1 MEAYVTL
8 LFSDDYLIGV
18 LTLAHALRETG
29 TRRQIVVLVTESV
42 SQASR
47 DAIEQVFDSIIDI
60 KHVENPHPNSTEFVL
75 LNRPELQPSYSK
87 IALWGTPYEKV
98 VYLDADVLVTRN
110 IDELFEVEIG
120 PLQVAA
126 APDIGWPDIFN
137 SGVLVAVPNKET
149 LTDLTIR
156 ASRNQSFDGG
166 DQGLLN
172 QYFQDN
178 WVRIPFTYNVTPST
192 SYQYAPAFRH
202 FQSQVRNVHF
212 VGSVKPWSPHS
223 EQSDQY
229 VQQWHQICGRY
240 PETARFL
247 PEATRQKFH
256 RTKQSAVE
264 GLHGSQV
271 DSAEPQ
277 GQAAAEQTTNEE
289 EDSARFDRFGGYF
302 SSKKA
307 PSNTIAP
314 PPNRWD
320 PTQSVP
326 PRRSGPE
333 AANLNVTYFDNV
345 WDKPAENL
353 EEVRQQAEQFR
364 APKLGPS
371 LAPFPWETK
380 EGNTKEPSSTP
391 PTPAPAP
398 VSTPTPSHP
407 AAPQGPAPHHGLNTY
422 KSRVMGTQESP
433 DPPQRVFPDDPPR
446 RSEPKKEKHKEH
458 REKHKEKHKDKHK
471 HKEKSK
477 AREIEQDIPQTGRTF
492 PSDDRVWQKSQ
503 QPERIFPPGIRV
515 DQANRANR
523 PAQLDLRGTEP
534 SELQGFDQS
543 QSAWDMPQI
552 DAFVRQHARHARTL
566 SDIVAQNTESRST
579 TQQGKKT
586 TLPVTPQVGTTPT
599 EELSQ
604 GEAFPS
610 GSAGPWNPEAKLK
623 ELARL
628 PAKLLAREAEGKE
641 ELRELRPSKEN
652 TKPLR
657 GVLKHSRSS
666 SGSTDGS
673 NFHSSRNNK

>member
-8 LFSDDYLIGV
+8 LFSDDYLVGV

-29 TRRQIVVLVTESV
+29 TERQIVVLVTESV

-47 DAIEQVFDSIIDI
+47 DAIEQVFDSVIDV

-87 IALWGTPYEKV
+87 IALWGIPYKKV

-110 IDELFEVEIG
+110 IDDLFEVEIG

-137 SGVLVAVPNKET
+137 SGVLVAVPNKEA
-149 LTDLTIR
+149 LTDLTAR
-156 ASRNQSFDGG
+156 ASHNQSFDGG

-172 QYFQDN
+172 QYFEN
-178 WVRIPFTYNVTPST
+178 SWVRIPFAYNVTPST

-240 PETARFL
+240 PDTARYL
-247 PEATRQKFH
+247 PEATQQKFH
-256 RTKQSAVE
+256 RLKQTALE
-264 GLHGSQV
+264 GGHGLRV

-277 GQAAAEQTTNEE
+277 GQAAKQSTNEE
-289 EDSARFDRFGGYF
+289 EDNARFDRFGGYF
-302 SSKKA
+302 SKKT
-307 PSNTIAP
+307 PSHTIAP

-333 AANLNVTYFDNV
+333 AANLNVKYFDNV
-345 WDKPAENL
+345 WDKPAEDL
-353 EEVRQQAEQFR
+353 EEVRKQAEQFR

-371 LAPFPWETK
+371 LAPFPWETRESTIK
-380 EGNTKEPSSTP
+380 EKSGP
-391 PTPAPAP
+391 PPAPTSAQVSAP
-398 VSTPTPSHP
+398 ATSHP
-407 AAPQGPAPHHGLNTY
+407 AAPQRPAPHHGLHTY

-433 DPPQRVFPDDPPR
+433 DPPERVFPDDPPR
-446 RSEPKKEKHKEH
+446 RSKPKKEKHKEQKEH
-458 REKHKEKHKDKHK
+458 KEKHKEKHK
-471 HKEKSK
+471 HKEKSR
-477 AREIEQDIPQTGRTF
+477 AREVEQDRPQTERIF
-492 PSDDRVWQKSQ
+492 PSDDLVWQTSQ
-503 QPERIFPPGIRV
+503 QPERIFPPGDLV
-515 DQANRANR
+515 GRANR
-523 PAQLDLRGTEP
+523 PAHLDLRGTEP

-566 SDIVAQNTESRST
+566 SDIVAQNTESKSSA
-579 TQQGKKT
+579 QQGKKT
-586 TLPVTPQVGTTPT
+586 KLPVTPHVGTTPT
-599 EELSQ
+599 EELGQ
-604 GEAFPS
+604 DEAFPS
-610 GSAGPWNPEAKLK
+610 GSAGPWNPDAKLK

-628 PAKLLAREAEGKE
+628 PAKLLARESEGKE

-652 TKPLR
+652 TKPLK

-673 NFHSSRNNK
+673 NFHSSRK